1 MVLGVRGTNG
11 LRGGPVS
18 QSELREQH
26 HRAHGAIA
34 KLLEDLEG
42 MDLRK
47 FVRNPNIQAPHF
59 FETAEGWKESL
70 RHAKRGLEEW
80 CPGGGFF
87 IDTKPK

>member
-1 MVLGVRGTNG
+1 M
-11 LRGGPVS
+11 S
-18 QSELREQH
+18 QPKLKAQH
-26 HRAHGAIA
+26 RQTHQAIT
-34 KLLEDLEG
+34 KLLKDLEG
-42 MDLRK
+42 LDLRK
-47 FVRNPNIQAPHF
+47 FQRNPNIQEPHF